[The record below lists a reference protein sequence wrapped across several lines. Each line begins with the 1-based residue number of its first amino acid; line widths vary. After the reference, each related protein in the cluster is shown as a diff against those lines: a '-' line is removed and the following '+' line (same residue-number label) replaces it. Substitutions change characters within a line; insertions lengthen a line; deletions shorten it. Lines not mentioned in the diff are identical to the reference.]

1 MNSALKR
8 NKVFELL
15 GTKPTNPR
23 WSWCAIS
30 PDHRR
35 AVFTLWKDGM
45 TNGKSQLLW
54 DDYHPRGRH
63 GAADQQ
69 RILQVVMQENIPAYG
84 LVCIAHDPSAAPRS
98 IKEIKSDFLIRLRIE
113 KVGNLVFGYHLG
125 SVHMLE
131 VAREIRKSKDSRED
145 GLSDLD
151 DIPAGNETPDRAS
164 TSSWVVIRDP
174 DVRAYVLNQAKGRCE
189 HCGKAGFL
197 MKSGRRY
204 LEAHH
209 VIALS
214 AKGKDTVDNVI
225 ALCPEHHRE
234 AHYGSDAES
243 LEMDFLKCIKN
254 RKNKE

>member
-1 MNSALKR
+1 M
-8 NKVFELL
+8 
-15 GTKPTNPR
+15 
-23 WSWCAIS
+23 
-30 PDHRR
+30 D
-35 AVFTLWKDGM
+35 
-45 TNGKSQLLW
+45 GKSQLLW

-84 LVCIAHDPSAAPRS
+84 LVCIAHDPNATPRS

-189 HCGKAGFL
+189 HCGRAGFL

-254 RKNKE
+254 RKGKE